1 MVQTDAKGETGAT
14 MARMIREEGI
24 LPERSE
30 WFRSSG
36 IIGTAEGYC
45 VDNRWLSTGG
55 GNENAVYRK
64 AEEPYGCGWVGPIL
78 FSIPLRVI
86 IILNIKSSLQYLRQ
100 TEDKIGRLNRLRK

>member
-1 MVQTDAKGETGAT
+1 VVQTDAKGETGAT

-64 AEEPYGCGWVGPIL
+64 AEEPYGCGWVRNRQRRSWGGSDHTRFTDEAPIL
-78 FSIPLRVI
+78 TKHRGFIP
-86 IILNIKSSLQYLRQ
+86 
-100 TEDKIGRLNRLRK
+100 